1 MLKKVV
7 FYGYGSIAKQHIKI
21 LKTIK
26 PNLVFYVIKKNT
38 IGYKNK
44 KNIFFYKSLKEIK
57 NINDI
62 KIGFVCSPYNLH
74 FKNVSELIK
83 NKIHTFVE
91 KPFLNKINF
100 LNLLNKKINSKKLY
114 LQSGYLLRLH
124 PTLSKIKNIIKKKS
138 LGKIINVEINF
149 TSYLPLW
156 RKSNYIKSV
165 SSQKKYGGGVINELV
180 HEIDILNVLFK
191 KISFIDKKLFFN
203 SDLKTDV
210 EERAF
215 IFLKSNNKNIF
226 VKLSF
231 NEKDLV
237 RYMFINFTNGSLKWN
252 LLNDSLEIKKIEKKK
267 IKVNKKNYK
276 NTFKIIKKKKIL
288 FFLKNIKKKKFG
300 IHNLDLEKKT
310 IQLLNEIKK

>member
-26 PNLVFYVIKKNT
+26 PILFFFFIKKNT
-38 IGYKNK
+38 FVYKKK
-44 KNIFFYKSLKEIK
+44 KNIFFYKLLKEIK

-231 NEKDLV
+231 NEKDLM
-237 RYMFINFTNGSLKWN
+237 RY
-252 LLNDSLEIKKIEKKK
+252 
-267 IKVNKKNYK
+267 V
-276 NTFKIIKKKKIL
+276 
-288 FFLKNIKKKKFG
+288 
-300 IHNLDLEKKT
+300 H
-310 IQLLNEIKK
+310 